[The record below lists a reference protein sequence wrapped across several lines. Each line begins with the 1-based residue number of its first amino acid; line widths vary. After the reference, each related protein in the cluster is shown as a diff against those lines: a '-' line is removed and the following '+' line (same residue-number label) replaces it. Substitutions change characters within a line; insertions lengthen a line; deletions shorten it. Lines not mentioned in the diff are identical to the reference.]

1 MENMAERFWNTL
13 KVWSQKPHVVNKRL
27 SGVASIANWKCVSQ
41 FLSWQEII
49 EKHLVLIGLDEIEL
63 EKKMDG
69 MKWSKSE
76 HWSIE
81 EHQENTCLASIRKC
95 LPKQKSRHQTI
106 LELEIIDFK
115 LKCAVY
121 VPLSAPVEGEIEHLI
136 SPCPY
141 AVVLGSSDI
150 ELNVFKSDIKGD
162 WLLQNVLPKLRKWH
176 AEMDEQHSAV
186 ESIRLVSLEAYN
198 NLYQELKKK
207 YVPNITKVWPECTDP
222 QKFIHEDV
230 AIASYLIL
238 IWRQEQEQLKL
249 DSDYRQTFIDI
260 GCGNGLLV
268 YLLTSEGYPGKGIDI
283 RARRIWS
290 LYPPEIKLEVSTL
303 IASEDTFFLEFDWL
317 LGNHSD
323 ELTPW
328 IAVMAL
334 QSSIKRQPERLP
346 TRYWVLPCCPFSF
359 WGKFQREK
367 FNAANSSRY
376 FEYLRF
382 VGEIGRSCG
391 YQVEEDRMRIP
402 STRRTCFVGS
412 IQSKSESEW
421 ADLLKAKSSMIAL
434 SKEGVEETKFQ
445 PRSAVELIRNCTRV
459 ERSIQDSFINLTAK
473 CLLDCGTRNQP
484 GEWNSGG
491 EINLTD
497 LVTLVRQDFK
507 DFDQLKSE
515 CGGIQTLLRNH
526 SHIFVVQNKC
536 VRFRSPKELS
546 VEEWRNQQKHTKATK
561 NKRSRLDTNA
571 RTDVKTRICW
581 FFVNH
586 PDGCPLNQDLC
597 RYLH

>member
-1 MENMAERFWNTL
+1 
-13 KVWSQKPHVVNKRL
+13 
-27 SGVASIANWKCVSQ
+27 VSYINYN
-41 FLSWQEII
+41 FLIYP
-49 EKHLVLIGLDEIEL
+49 
-63 EKKMDG
+63 
-69 MKWSKSE
+69 
-76 HWSIE
+76 
-81 EHQENTCLASIRKC
+81 
-95 LPKQKSRHQTI
+95 LPDVS
-106 LELEIIDFK
+106 FK
-115 LKCAVY
+115 
-121 VPLSAPVEGEIEHLI
+121 
-136 SPCPY
+136 
-141 AVVLGSSDI
+141 
-150 ELNVFKSDIKGD
+150 
-162 WLLQNVLPKLRKWH
+162 
-176 AEMDEQHSAV
+176 
-186 ESIRLVSLEAYN
+186 
-198 NLYQELKKK
+198 
-207 YVPNITKVWPECTDP
+207 
-222 QKFIHEDV
+222 
-230 AIASYLIL
+230 
-238 IWRQEQEQLKL
+238 
-249 DSDYRQTFIDI
+249 
-260 GCGNGLLV
+260 
-268 YLLTSEGYPGKGIDI
+268 
-283 RARRIWS
+283 
-290 LYPPEIKLEVSTL
+290 VSTL
-303 IASEDTFFLEFDWL
+303 IPSEDTFFLEFDWL

-382 VGEIGRSCG
+382 VGEIGRNCG

-484 GEWNSGG
+484 GEWNPGG

-561 NKRSRLDTNA
+561 TKRSRLDTSA